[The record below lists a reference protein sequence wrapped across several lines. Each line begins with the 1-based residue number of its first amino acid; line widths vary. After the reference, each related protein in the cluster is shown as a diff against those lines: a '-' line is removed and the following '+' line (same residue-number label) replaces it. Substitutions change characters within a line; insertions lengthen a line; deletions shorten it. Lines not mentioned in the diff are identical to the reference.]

1 MLKPFLLVGVGG
13 SGGKTLRALREM
25 LSMRLEQEGWKEG
38 WPKAWQMLHVDSPTI
53 QDGASFP
60 YPFLDDECYFSLVSS
75 GGTYQAV
82 YDSISQGG
90 RLPREVHADVL
101 KPLPSPNEVNIPVQ
115 LGAGQFRAVGR
126 ALALSRMSGIQ
137 TAAKQAIN
145 NMSDAVALGQLQR
158 IGTELFGAN
167 AQGGTPE
174 PALILVSSLAGG
186 SGAGAY
192 LDVIEAVK
200 SAEAGK
206 SWPLNSFGIV
216 YAPDVF
222 DNIGGKSGVAPNA
235 LAAMAEGMAGQWI
248 AGTDALPSLNKE
260 TIELYASQGIQPAI
274 NNAQYVLGP
283 KFSFLIGRQNGNVS
297 FPTADDVF
305 ASVASSLMTWMI
317 DDEVSDTIGAY
328 AVANFMAQAPMI
340 PDESRLKV
348 SGAQAPPF
356 SSIGFG
362 RVTLGRDRFTKY
374 SAEVLART
382 VVHRMLNQHTSE
394 DPNLSQKNEQEW
406 VATKATNAWIGFL
419 EDSGLNERGEQDDV
433 ITFLR
438 PKNRDDSYARLI
450 SEVRTPASQ
459 GLDKSGGLGA
469 STWQDRIIHFFNQVQ
484 PQFLQQERDARNL
497 LVRDWVGVIVPQ
509 LLTVTARSCVQNGL
523 PVAAE
528 LLTRLEVEVQGAIED
543 LSRESQ
549 QFRQYAYDV
558 NSYVEQQFATVASQD
573 SIRPDHQSVSGA
585 IEQVKNAF
593 GWQAEAE
600 LREVAASLLND
611 FNSNVIKPLRGEVA
625 GSWGALSSTV
635 KNQNMP
641 DGRENAYTTWPSMD
655 GEVPKRFN
663 PGENERLLIA
673 PSQYP
678 SEFKELVKRTV
689 TESKADDPVVEVVTQ
704 VALGEH
710 VLEMSSE
717 PDPWSLIEVSQTWIP
732 LERAGRKDQSMSN
745 QPLKVSMSVNPEDY
759 ASRARH
765 WLRRPDVA
773 FSRYID
779 EDLASY
785 LTDESIDRGA
795 LMQRQSKFQEE
806 FTAAVAASDPLVDV
820 DATLLMNIHG
830 KALGEKDSVV
840 STIPFSLAHPVGEII
855 KNVLSTYKVWD
866 PNNSPK
872 WFKDTTAKVRS
883 IDIFSMQRH
892 PYEPIVFSSIMQP
905 IAKQWAANSN
915 NPDTRDTFW
924 KWRRARSLSE
934 SIPAARSVVESM
946 IRGWYVAKVL
956 GQLDNDLTDAVRGPK
971 LSVYGGPQN
980 GTVTFPHPL
989 LDRDLAKQFDFLG
1002 IVLQSLT
1009 IALAQCNGTQTL
1021 APLYP
1026 YHRLIDLGG
1035 TPASV
1040 CGDLNNWIQSGT
1052 KTPNGPE
1059 PSAER
1064 AGTAEGSVSERR
1076 TAVSDYIEREKAA
1089 FKRDMEVDEYGNI
1102 RDYPVTWEIREIVNR
1117 ELDHILSGVSKVR
1130 EDSKGV

>member
-25 LSMRLEQEGWKEG
+25 LSMRLEQEGWTGG

-60 YPFLDDECYFSLVSS
+60 YPFLDDDCYFSLVSA

-82 YDSISQGG
+82 FDSISQGG
-90 RLPREVHADVL
+90 RLPKEVVADIL
-101 KPLPSPNEVNIPVQ
+101 KPLPSPNEVAIPVQ

-137 TAAKQAIN
+137 TAAKRAIN

-167 AQGGTPE
+167 AQGGTPAPE
-174 PALILVSSLAGG
+174 LILISSLAGG

-206 SWPLNSFGIV
+206 AWPLNSFGIV

-248 AGTDALPSLNKE
+248 AGTDALPSLKRD
-260 TIELYASQGIQPAI
+260 TIELYASQGIQPAV

-283 KFSFLIGRQNGNVS
+283 KFSFLIGRQNGNVA

-340 PDESRLKV
+340 PDETRLKI

-374 SAEVLART
+374 SAEVLGRT
-382 VVHRMLNQHTSE
+382 VVYRMLNQHTSE
-394 DPNLSQKNEQEW
+394 DPSLSQKNEQEW
-406 VATKATNAWIGFL
+406 TVAKATNAWIGFL
-419 EDSGLNERGEQDDV
+419 EDSGLNERSERDDV
-433 ITFLR
+433 INALR
-438 PKNRDDSYARLI
+438 PKKRDENYARFI
-450 SEVRTPASQ
+450 AEIRNAASQ
-459 GLDKSGGLGA
+459 GLDKNGGLNA
-469 STWQDRIIHFFNQVQ
+469 NTWQERIMHFYTQSLNQY
-484 PQFLQQERDARNL
+484 LDDERDERNH
-497 LVRDWVGVIVPQ
+497 LVRDWVGQIVPQ
-509 LLTVTARSCVQNGL
+509 LLQISAKTAVQNGL
-523 PVAAE
+523 PVVAE
-528 LLTRLEVEVQGAIED
+528 LLARLESEVQGAFED

-549 QFRQYAYDV
+549 QFHQYAFDV
-558 NSYVEQQFATVASQD
+558 NSYVSQQFTAVANQD
-573 SIRPDHQSVSGA
+573 SIRPDHQSVIGA

-600 LREVAASLLND
+600 LREMAASLLND
-611 FNSNVIKPLRGEVA
+611 LKSNVLKPLKGEMA
-625 GSWGALSSTV
+625 GAWGAMQASV
-635 KNQNMP
+635 RNQNLP
-641 DGRENAYTTWPSMD
+641 DGRENAYNTWPTLD
-655 GEVPKRFN
+655 GQVPKRFN
-663 PGENERLLIA
+663 PGQNERLLI
-673 PSQYP
+673 SP
-678 SEFKELVKRTV
+678 SEYPAEFRNLVKRSV
-689 TESKADDPVVEVVTQ
+689 SDEKVDDPIVEVVTQ
-704 VALGEH
+704 VGLGGHILDMEAE
-710 VLEMSSE
+710 L
-717 PDPWSLIEVSQTWIP
+717 DPWELISIDQPWIP
-732 LERAGRKDQSMSN
+732 SERAGRKDQSMSN
-745 QPLKVSMSVNPEDY
+745 QPIKVSISVNPEDY
-759 ASRARH
+759 VLRARH
-765 WLRRPDVA
+765 WLRRPGVA

-779 EDLASY
+779 EDLGAY

-795 LMQRQSKFQEE
+795 LAQRQSKFQEE

-820 DATLLMNIHG
+820 DATLLMHIHR
-830 KALGEKDSVV
+830 KALGEKDSIV
-840 STIPFSLAHPVGEII
+840 STIPFSLGSPVGDII

-866 PNNSPK
+866 ANNSPK

-883 IDIFSMQRH
+883 IDIFSMQKH
-892 PYEPIVFSSIMQP
+892 PYQPIVFSSIMQP
-905 IAKQWAANSN
+905 IAKQWASSSN
-915 NPDTRDTFW
+915 NLDTRDTFW
-924 KWRRARSLSE
+924 KWRRARPLGE

-946 IRGWYVAKVL
+946 IRGWYVAKTL
-956 GQLDNDLTDAVRGPK
+956 GQLDSDLSDTNRGPR
-971 LSVYGGPQN
+971 LSIYGGPEN
-980 GTVTFPHPL
+980 GIVNFPHPL
-989 LDRDLAKQFDFLG
+989 LDRGQAKPFDLLG

-1009 IALAQCNGTQTL
+1009 IALAQCNGLQTL
-1021 APLYP
+1021 APLFA
-1026 YHRLIDLGG
+1026 YHRLMDLGG
-1035 TPASV
+1035 TAADAGS
-1040 CGDLNNWIQSGT
+1040 DLTIWIQNGT
-1052 KTPNGPE
+1052 TTPNGPE
-1059 PSAER
+1059 PKSDR
-1064 AGTAEGSVSERR
+1064 AGSSMDSVADRR
-1076 TAVSDYIEREKAA
+1076 DAVLAYLGLQKEE
-1089 FKRDMEVDEYGNI
+1089 FNTDMTMDAYGNI
-1102 RDYPVTWEIREIVNR
+1102 RDYPVTWEIREMVLR
-1117 ELDHILSGVSKVR
+1117 ELGHLQSGVSKVR

>member
-60 YPFLDDECYFSLVSS
+60 YPFLDDESYFSLVSS

-82 YDSISQGG
+82 FDSISQGG
-90 RLPREVHADVL
+90 RLPKEVHADVL
-101 KPLPSPNEVNIPVQ
+101 RPLPAPNEVNIPVQ

-206 SWPLNSFGIV
+206 AWPLNSFGIV

-248 AGTDALPSLNKE
+248 AGTSALPTLNTE
-260 TIELYASQGIQPAI
+260 TLELYASQGIQPAI
-274 NNAQYVLGP
+274 SSAQYVLGP

-374 SAEVLART
+374 SAEVLGRT

-394 DPNLSQKNEQEW
+394 DPSLSQKNEQEW
-406 VATKATNAWIGFL
+406 VSTKATNAWIGFL
-419 EDSGLNERGEQDDV
+419 EDSGLNERGEKDDV
-433 ITFLR
+433 IIFLR
-438 PKNRDDSYARLI
+438 PKNRDESYARLI
-450 SEVRTPASQ
+450 SEVKTSASQ

-469 STWQDRIIHFFNQVQ
+469 STWQDRVIHFYNQVL
-484 PQFLQQERDARNL
+484 PQFLDQERESRNL
-497 LVRDWVGVIVPQ
+497 LVREWVASIVPQ

-558 NSYVEQQFATVASQD
+558 NS
-573 SIRPDHQSVSGA
+573 
-585 IEQVKNAF
+585 
-593 GWQAEAE
+593 
-600 LREVAASLLND
+600 
-611 FNSNVIKPLRGEVA
+611 
-625 GSWGALSSTV
+625 
-635 KNQNMP
+635 
-641 DGRENAYTTWPSMD
+641 
-655 GEVPKRFN
+655 
-663 PGENERLLIA
+663 
-673 PSQYP
+673 
-678 SEFKELVKRTV
+678 
-689 TESKADDPVVEVVTQ
+689 
-704 VALGEH
+704 
-710 VLEMSSE
+710 
-717 PDPWSLIEVSQTWIP
+717 
-732 LERAGRKDQSMSN
+732 
-745 QPLKVSMSVNPEDY
+745 
-759 ASRARH
+759 
-765 WLRRPDVA
+765 
-773 FSRYID
+773 
-779 EDLASY
+779 
-785 LTDESIDRGA
+785 
-795 LMQRQSKFQEE
+795 
-806 FTAAVAASDPLVDV
+806 
-820 DATLLMNIHG
+820 
-830 KALGEKDSVV
+830 
-840 STIPFSLAHPVGEII
+840 
-855 KNVLSTYKVWD
+855 
-866 PNNSPK
+866 
-872 WFKDTTAKVRS
+872 
-883 IDIFSMQRH
+883 
-892 PYEPIVFSSIMQP
+892 
-905 IAKQWAANSN
+905 
-915 NPDTRDTFW
+915 
-924 KWRRARSLSE
+924 
-934 SIPAARSVVESM
+934 
-946 IRGWYVAKVL
+946 
-956 GQLDNDLTDAVRGPK
+956 
-971 LSVYGGPQN
+971 
-980 GTVTFPHPL
+980 
-989 LDRDLAKQFDFLG
+989 
-1002 IVLQSLT
+1002 
-1009 IALAQCNGTQTL
+1009 
-1021 APLYP
+1021 
-1026 YHRLIDLGG
+1026 
-1035 TPASV
+1035 
-1040 CGDLNNWIQSGT
+1040 
-1052 KTPNGPE
+1052 
-1059 PSAER
+1059 
-1064 AGTAEGSVSERR
+1064 
-1076 TAVSDYIEREKAA
+1076 
-1089 FKRDMEVDEYGNI
+1089 
-1102 RDYPVTWEIREIVNR
+1102 
-1117 ELDHILSGVSKVR
+1117 
-1130 EDSKGV
+1130 